1 MKSVTKLLGLTGLA
15 LALTYGGQQTFVE
28 ASDSMNDSIGAIQP
42 RWSDD
47 SSLSVP
53 GGTLTSNVWR
63 QSVGTNSGNTIKWDF
78 QVSAVYSGTG
88 TVERIRTTWKGSA
101 SLRSSAEISL
111 GVDLST
117 GGVSA
122 GSGSSWQTVTTPTKF
137 WENSNGAKTSDYR
150 SNLIV
155 GPSKD
160 YRTNTA
166 YIQNTALVK
175 IKGYAKTY
183 EINAGA

>member
-122 GSGSSWQTVTTPTKF
+122 GSGSSWQTVTT
-137 WENSNGAKTSDYR
+137 SDYR